1 VSDAPT
7 PSHRSLRLPGWHVP
21 ALLAMW
27 VVPALPLWGLYDAAK
42 RAVVEEIRQHA
53 RGVASAAA
61 LGWDTGLLDQLE
73 SELRADTPAYRRAQ
87 GQLQQIC
94 AANPTVRY
102 LYLMRRARRPLAP
115 STAYE
120 YVVDAP
126 AQDFNGNGRID
137 RDEESEAPGTFY
149 DAAGLPE
156 MVRGWTEPAADL
168 RVSPDPPYP
177 DVLSGYAPVR
187 DARGWTRA
195 LVGVDVT
202 AQTVASKLRVLQAVA
217 VAAWL
222 VAGLL
227 LTLLVHFF
235 LRQRTSLARMATLN
249 VELAERNELLHASSR
264 LMAQETAQVTRERS
278 LHQAFQ
284 TGLLRDAAR
293 PVMRK
298 LFDKSYLT
306 ALAPAGSPGE
316 VFDLD
321 ADHVGFYLAQPTGPE
336 RGIGLAAHLA
346 RTALFAWRAHGAAPT
361 TRQRLDMTQP
371 ERVLAWLNR
380 LLCRELASGETLGL
394 IYGVLQVG
402 TGRVTLASAAMPLPL
417 CCRSAGHLPEALAGR
432 PGAALGADPDTSF
445 PRVEHTLAQ
454 GDRLL
459 LLTAEA
465 LTPRPA
471 GTDGGKTDD
480 LAQRLRTHGGE
491 PSDLFAQAVV
501 AALQAGGAESDAATG
516 GSFLLLHL
524 R

>member
-1 VSDAPT
+1 MSDAPT

-27 VVPALPLWGLYDAAK
+27 VLPAIPLWGLYDAAK

-61 LGWDTGLLDQLE
+61 LGWDTGLLDQLD
-73 SELRADTPAYRRAQ
+73 SELRADTPSYRRAQ
-87 GQLQQIC
+87 GQLQQIR

-115 STAYE
+115 ATAYE

-149 DAAGLPE
+149 DASGLPE

-177 DVLSGYAPVR
+177 DVLSGYAPIR

-202 AQTVASKLRVLQAVA
+202 AQTVASKLRVLQA
-217 VAAWL
+217 AAGAACL
-222 VAGLL
+222 ITSLL

-235 LRQRTSLARMATLN
+235 LRQRASLRRLAALN
-249 VELAERNELLHASSR
+249 GELAERNQLLHASGH
-264 LMAQETAQVTRERS
+264 LMAQEGAQMARERS

-284 TGLLRDAAR
+284 TGLLRDVTR
-293 PVMRK
+293 PVIRR

-306 ALAPAGSPGE
+306 GLGSGGCLAE

-321 ADHVGFYLAQPTGPE
+321 ADHVGFYLARPPGPD
-336 RGIGLAAHLA
+336 RGIGLAAHLV

-361 TRQRLDMTQP
+361 TRQRVDMVQP
-371 ERVLAWLNR
+371 DRVLTWLNR
-380 LLCRELASGETLGL
+380 LLCRELAAGETIGL
-394 IYGVLQVG
+394 LYGVLHVG
-402 TGRVTLASAAMPLPL
+402 EGRVRLVSAGLPLPL
-417 CCRSAGHLPEALAGR
+417 LCRPATGQAEALAGL
-432 PGAALGADPDTSF
+432 PGMVLGADPEAVF
-445 PRVEHTLAQ
+445 PMLERVLTQ

-459 LLTAEA
+459 LLATETTDAPTGGDNIARMAE
-465 LTPRPA
+465 LV
-471 GTDGGKTDD
+471 
-480 LAQRLRTHGGE
+480 QRLQPHAGE
-491 PSDLFAQAVV
+491 PPDLFAQAVAAGV
-501 AALQAGGAESDAATG
+501 AAGRAETADG
-516 GSFLLLHL
+516 PGDSFLLLHL